1 MIQRWNTMLADPK
14 QIVALLGGSLIVA
27 VIMYTVVNEV
37 MTSQNISGGLW
48 DVGLLLL
55 SVVPVAAAI
64 LYIFS

>member
-1 MIQRWNTMLADPK
+1 MIADPK
-14 QIVALLGGSLIVA
+14 QIVALLGSSLIVA
-27 VIMYTVVNEV
+27 VIMYVVVDSV

-64 LYIFS
+64 VYIFA